1 LDANLLA
8 KRAADGD
15 TAAFEELVRMH
26 QNQVYTMALRFTGSK
41 EDALD
46 ISQEAFLRVWRALPN
61 YKADSKFSTWLYRI
75 VSNICTDHHRKN
87 SRIQSISLTQG
98 DEADDETQTELP
110 DETQSPERSFELTE
124 LSDAL
129 KGAIESLKPE
139 LREVFVMREIG
150 DMSYSEISEAL
161 SLEEGTVKS
170 RLFRARKYLQEILQ
184 KSGNIPSVSPSK
196 SMKDGDK

>member
-1 LDANLLA
+1 MDANLLA

-110 DETQSPERSFELTE
+110 DETQSPERSFELSE